1 MKIYSYIHSFFGL
14 MEKSKERVNLILHQS
29 LIRGEGSCHLVK

>member
-1 MKIYSYIHSFFGL
+1 MKLYSYIHSYFIDG
-14 MEKSKERVNLILHQS
+14 KSKERVNLILHQS